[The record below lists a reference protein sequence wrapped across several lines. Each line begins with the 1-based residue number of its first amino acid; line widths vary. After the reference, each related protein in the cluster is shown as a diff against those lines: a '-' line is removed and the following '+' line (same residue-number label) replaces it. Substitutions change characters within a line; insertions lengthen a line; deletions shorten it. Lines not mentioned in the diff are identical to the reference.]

1 MSYSSRRSSG
11 TVAADAVTTSKILD
25 DTILNADVAAAAAIA
40 TTKLAALTG
49 SEIVVSN
56 SSGFMVSGA
65 VATYPSLTEMTYVKG
80 VTSAIQTQLGTKS
93 PLASPT
99 FTTAVTTDYLTASE
113 IVISSAG
120 KGIVSAPVATY
131 PSLAELA
138 YVKGVTSAVQTQ
150 LNTKMPIDP
159 RVSTETSSATPT
171 IDTDAVEHHSITAL
185 ALAVTSMTSG
195 LSGTPVNF
203 QKLTIRFLD
212 DGTGRAIAWG
222 ASYAAMGVALPTTTT
237 ASKVLT
243 VGFIYDSVDSKWGC
257 VASSE
262 EA

>member
-11 TVAADAVTTSKILD
+11 TVADDAVTTSKILD
-25 DTILNADVAAAAAIA
+25 DTILDADVAAAAAIDA
-40 TTKLAALTG
+40 TKIADGT
-49 SEIVVSN
+49 
-56 SSGFMVSGA
+56 
-65 VATYPSLTEMTYVKG
+65 
-80 VTSAIQTQLGTKS
+80 VTSTEFQYINTLSSNAQTQLTAKA

-222 ASYAAMGVALPTTTT
+222 ASYAAMGTALPTTTT